1 MLNSLDQRLLL
12 ILRRDAR
19 IATAAL
25 ARQLEVSRS
34 TVQSRIQRM
43 ESLGIIRGYS
53 VILGESHQRQWVR
66 AHVLIAVEQR
76 LTPRLNKQLEGI
88 AQIAALHAI
97 SGEFDL
103 IVEVEAEG
111 TQALNH
117 LLDHI
122 SGLDGVLR
130 TQTSVILETRF
141 RR

>member
-1 MLNSLDQRLLL
+1 MLNSLDQRLLQV
-12 ILRRDAR
+12 LRRDAR
-19 IATAAL
+19 ISTAAL
-25 ARQLEVSRS
+25 ARQLDVSRS
-34 TVQSRIQRM
+34 TVQSRIQRL
-43 ESLGIIRGYS
+43 ESLGVIRGYS
-53 VILGESHQRQWVR
+53 VVLGEAHNRQWVR

-76 LTPRLNKQLEGI
+76 LTPRLNKQLESI
-88 AQIAALHAI
+88 PQIATLHAI

-117 LLDHI
+117 LLDRI